1 MFTKTWSNESIAL
14 NLPNFQHFCLKR
26 EKRKNS
32 MRASGGI
39 IVYIQ
44 YTYVNE
50 KSLFFKSEDDMLW
63 LRLGGSIFFFDTDLC
78 IGLCLCCYGK

>member
-1 MFTKTWSNESIAL
+1 
-14 NLPNFQHFCLKR
+14 
-26 EKRKNS
+26 

-44 YTYVNE
+44 YTYVND

-63 LRLGGSIFFFDTDLC
+63 LRLGGSIFFLDTDLC
-78 IGLCLCCYGK
+78 IMLYRKVTVDLIYRYNMYLKDVKLSFFNT